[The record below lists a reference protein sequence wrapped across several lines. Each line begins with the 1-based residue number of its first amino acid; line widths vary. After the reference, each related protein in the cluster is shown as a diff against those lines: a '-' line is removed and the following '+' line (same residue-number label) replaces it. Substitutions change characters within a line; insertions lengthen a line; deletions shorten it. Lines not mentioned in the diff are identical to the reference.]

1 MDYYSGQGHVT
12 AAKRNA
18 DGSLG
23 PKFRLGNVPRVVV
36 DFANR
41 KFSVDIEQLSYE
53 TLEIICGSIPQRV
66 GDKLQLEIGDGCPF
80 EFELFLNLKNM
91 ATDGEPLEGH
101 LYRVVFKS
109 AEHWELLGDGIASAR
124 VPGQMLKDETRSG
137 KIGLITYSHKESQTG
152 NRLTD
157 MKLVADA

>member
-18 DGSLG
+18 GGSLG
-23 PKFRLGNVPRVVV
+23 LKFRLGNVPRVVV

-41 KFSVDIEQLSYE
+41 KFTVDVEQLSYE
-53 TLEIICGSIPQRV
+53 TLEIICGSVPKRV
-66 GDKLQLEIGDGCPF
+66 GDRLQLEIGDGAPF

-91 ATDGEPLEGH
+91 ATDEQPLDGH

-109 AEHWELLGDGIASAR
+109 AEHWELLGNDISFAR
-124 VPGQMLKDETRSG
+124 IPGQMLRDETRGG
-137 KIGLITYSHKESQTG
+137 KVGMITYTHKESQTG

-157 MKLVADA
+157 MRLTATV